1 MKRVFIA
8 LLSMLFLSPLANA
21 DNDLDST
28 PQMLD
33 ESKNKMM
40 QKSEQAT
47 KSNKNNMKDRKGK
60 QDTDYNCSDQGQEHG
75 KCDEII
81 KKGKDK
87 QRDKSKMTKDK
98 LKKGNS

>member
-1 MKRVFIA
+1 MIRVFIA
-8 LLSMLFLSPLANA
+8 LLSVLFLSPLAIA

-47 KSNKNNMKDRKGK
+47 KSNKNKMKDRKGK
-60 QDTDYNCSDQGQEHG
+60 QNMDYNCSDQGQEHG
-75 KCDEII
+75 KCDEIME
-81 KKGKDK
+81 KRKDK
-87 QRDKSKMTKDK
+87 ERQKTKMTKDK